1 MRSQDKVFTLYGDY
15 LRFREGPISVDS
27 LITLLGQL
35 DLSEAAVRSVLWR
48 MTRKGWLTMQRV
60 GSRSYYGLTARGRKL
75 LEEGSQRIYHPPR
88 DKPWNG
94 SWYLITYSIPEDRRR
109 LRDRL
114 RVRLSWLGCG
124 PLTSGLWICAYNVR
138 SEVEEIATSLD
149 ITGDIEVFR
158 AQHLGFSDVHSLVSR
173 CWDLPAINAE
183 YAAFIETYRPECERH
198 QAEVHSDG
206 HLPPAECFVRRF
218 TLVHEYRQFPYMDP
232 YLPRELLPEDWRGNE
247 ADELFRA
254 YHDLL
259 TDRAEAYVDQV
270 CEVAPVASKQ
280 SMSLS

>member
-1 MRSQDKVFTLYGDY
+1 MRSQDKVFTLFGDY

-48 MTRKGWLTMQRV
+48 MTRKGWLTMERI
-60 GSRSYYGLTARGRKL
+60 GSGSYYGLTDRGRKL
-75 LEEGSQRIYHPPR
+75 LEEGGQRIYHPPR
-88 DKPWNG
+88 NRSWNG

-114 RVRLSWLGCG
+114 RIRLSWLGG
-124 PLTSGLWICAYNVR
+124 GSLTSGLWVCAHDVR
-138 SEVEEIATSLD
+138 EKVEEIATALD
-149 ITGDIEVFR
+149 ITGHIEIFR
-158 AQHLGFSDVHSLVSR
+158 AQHLGFSEVHSLVSQ

-183 YAAFIETYRPECERH
+183 YAVFIEKYRPEYERH
-198 QAEVHSDG
+198 QGEIHTDG
-206 HLPPAECFVRRF
+206 HLSPAACFVRRF
-218 TLVHEYRQFPYMDP
+218 TLVHEYREFLYMDP

-254 YHDLL
+254 YHGLL
-259 TDRAEAYVDQV
+259 TQPAEAYVDSV
-270 CEVAPVASKQ
+270 CEVAPVSVTSVQ
-280 SMSLS
+280 